1 MKLVV
6 IVGNGNL
13 AEVVYIYKDR
23 KQWFNELLNTE
34 DSFCMKTS
42 KNIRMTHQSYT
53 QR

>member
-34 DSFCMKTS
+34 DSFRMQKTS
-42 KNIRMTHQSYT
+42 RI
-53 QR
+53 